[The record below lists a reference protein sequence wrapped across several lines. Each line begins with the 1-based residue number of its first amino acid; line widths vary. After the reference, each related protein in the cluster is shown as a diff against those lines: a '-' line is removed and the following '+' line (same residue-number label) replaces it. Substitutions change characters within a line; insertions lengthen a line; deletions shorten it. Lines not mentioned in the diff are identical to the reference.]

1 VDRLWS
7 RVGVRTLAVALL
19 IGGIAGGVHLG
30 QNRDDQQQGAQA
42 QLAMDTDAA
51 DMQMLK
57 ARQNE
62 HAAARALQREAES
75 DAAVKAA
82 AEAKSAAGKASSL
95 RQALVDKK
103 KAEKAEKAEKADK
116 AANSSSGTV
125 PYNGSIPSSCKE
137 FVGNR
142 ATGCALMLQA
152 GFGID
157 QFPCL
162 NNIFNKESGWNAH
175 AENKSSGAYGI
186 PQALPGS
193 KMSSVASDWKTNPAT
208 QIKWGI
214 GYIKGRYDSPCGAWQ
229 HWQDAGSY

>member
-1 VDRLWS
+1 MRA
-7 RVGVRTLAVALL
+7 LAVALL

-30 QNRDDQQQGAQA
+30 QRRDQQQQGAQA
-42 QLAMDTDAA
+42 QLAMDVDAA

-62 HAAARALQREAES
+62 HAAARAQERQSES
-75 DAAVKAA
+75 DAATKAA
-82 AEAKSAAGKASSL
+82 TEAKSAAGKASSL
-95 RQALVDKK
+95 RQAVADKK
-103 KAEKAEKAEKADK
+103 KADK
-116 AANSSSGTV
+116 AAKAAKANADDNTTV
-125 PYNGSIPSSCKE
+125 PYNGPIPGSCKE

-142 ATGCALMLQA
+142 AIGCALMLDA

-162 NNIFNKESGWNAH
+162 DNIFNKESGWNAH

-193 KMSSVASDWKTNPAT
+193 KMSSVGSDWKTNPAT

-214 GYIKGRYDSPCGAWQ
+214 GYMKGRYDSPCGAWS
-229 HWQDAGSY
+229 HWQNSGNY

>member
-1 VDRLWS
+1 
-7 RVGVRTLAVALL
+7 VGVRTLAVALL

-30 QNRDDQQQGAQA
+30 HGRDTQQHNTQA
-42 QLAMDTDAA
+42 QLALDADA
-51 DMQMLK
+51 DELQLLK
-57 ARQNE
+57 VREND
-62 HAAARALQREAES
+62 HAAARAQQREAES

-82 AEAKSAAGKASSL
+82 VEAKAAAGKASSL
-95 RQALVDKK
+95 RKAVADHKAAVK
-103 KAEKAEKAEKADK
+103 KAKTE
-116 AANSSSGTV
+116 AAGNGTV
-125 PYNGSIPSSCKE
+125 PYNGPIPGSCKE

-193 KMSSVASDWKTNPAT
+193 KMGSVASDWKTNPAT

-214 GYIKGRYDSPCGAWQ
+214 GYIKGRYDTPCKAWS
-229 HWQDAGSY
+229 HWQNSGNY

>member
-1 VDRLWS
+1 M
-7 RVGVRTLAVALL
+7 RTLAVALL

-30 QNRDDQQQGAQA
+30 QHRDQQQQGAQA
-42 QLAMDTDAA
+42 QLAMDVDAA

-62 HAAARALQREAES
+62 HAAARAQQREAEGY
-75 DAAVKAA
+75 AAAKAA
-82 AEAKSAAGKASSL
+82 TEAKAAAGKASSL
-95 RQALVDKK
+95 RQAVADHKAAVK
-103 KAEKAEKAEKADK
+103 KAQ
-116 AANSSSGTV
+116 STTSTGTV
-125 PYNGSIPSSCKE
+125 PYNGPIPSSCKE

-142 ATGCALMLQA
+142 AIGCALMLA
-152 GFGID
+152 DGFGID

-162 NNIFNKESGWNAH
+162 DNIFNRESGWNAH

-208 QIKWGI
+208 QIKWGL
-214 GYIKGRYDSPCGAWQ
+214 GYMKGRYDSPCGAWS
-229 HWQDAGSY
+229 HWQSSGNY

>member
-7 RVGVRTLAVALL
+7 RVGARTLAVALL

-30 QNRDDQQQGAQA
+30 QHRDEQQQGAQA
-42 QLAMDTDAA
+42 QLAMDVDAA
-51 DMQMLK
+51 DLQMLK

-62 HAAARALQREAES
+62 HAAARAQQREAES

-82 AEAKSAAGKASSL
+82 LEAKSAAGKASSL
-95 RQALVDKK
+95 RRAV
-103 KAEKAEKAEKADK
+103 ADHK
-116 AANSSSGTV
+116 AAVARAKTETNTGTV
-125 PYNGSIPSSCKE
+125 PYNGPIPGSCKE

-142 ATGCALMLQA
+142 ATGCALLLDD

-162 NNIFNKESGWNAH
+162 NKLWNKESGWNAH
-175 AENKSSGAYGI
+175 AENKGSGAYGI

-193 KMSSVASDWKTNPAT
+193 KMGTVASDWKTNPAT
-208 QIKWGI
+208 QIKWGL
-214 GYIKGRYDSPCGAWQ
+214 GYIKGRYNSPCGAWQ
-229 HWQDAGSY
+229 HSEDTGSY